1 MRTDAIL
8 GLRLPKHTPR
18 DNNTLR
24 TEPRAARLLKTM
36 IFAAAR

>member
-1 MRTDAIL
+1 MSGFNRSRMDN
-8 GLRLPKHTPR
+8 RR
-18 DNNTLR
+18 DNNTLH